1 VSRLCPADASI
12 ERKSAHRFGQSTLR
26 TSQAKAAIIYVSR
39 APELGAACDL
49 LPVAGH
55 SQWRASRRGLPHVER
70 GADLPCLDPFG
81 AQVMASHANS
91 QFSEVC
97 VDFIEFD
104 GLATGVAA
112 NIKRFEE
119 LYPR

>member
-1 VSRLCPADASI
+1 
-12 ERKSAHRFGQSTLR
+12 
-26 TSQAKAAIIYVSR
+26 
-39 APELGAACDL
+39 L
-49 LPVAGH
+49 LLVAGH
-55 SQWRASRRGLPHVER
+55 SQWRASRRGLPHR
-70 GADLPCLDPFG
+70 GTRRRSTCLDPFG

>member
-1 VSRLCPADASI
+1 LPGIRNG
-12 ERKSAHRFGQSTLR
+12 AHAPWFAARGTRRRST
-26 TSQAKAAIIYVSR
+26 
-39 APELGAACDL
+39 
-49 LPVAGH
+49 
-55 SQWRASRRGLPHVER
+55 
-70 GADLPCLDPFG
+70 CLDLFG

-104 GLATGVAA
+104 GLATAVAA

>member
-1 VSRLCPADASI
+1 
-12 ERKSAHRFGQSTLR
+12 
-26 TSQAKAAIIYVSR
+26 
-39 APELGAACDL
+39 
-49 LPVAGH
+49 
-55 SQWRASRRGLPHVER
+55 
-70 GADLPCLDPFG
+70 
-81 AQVMASHANS
+81 MASYAKS